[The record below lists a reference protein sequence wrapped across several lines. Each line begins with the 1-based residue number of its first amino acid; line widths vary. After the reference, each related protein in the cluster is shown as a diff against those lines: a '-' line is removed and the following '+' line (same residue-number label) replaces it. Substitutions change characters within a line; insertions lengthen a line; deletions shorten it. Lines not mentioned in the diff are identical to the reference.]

1 MGLPATLQVALKE
14 WNVVCEALATGRQVV
29 LLRKGGIQEAAGGFA
44 LEHPQFLFFPT
55 FLHQNAQ
62 MLKPSEAASI
72 EARAQEPASVT
83 ISLAGEVTDIL
94 AVKTREQMKQ
104 IDGEH
109 IWSDAL
115 IDMRFNYRP
124 WNPLYLLLV
133 RAYRLSRP
141 VEVVNTPAYAG
152 CKSWVPL
159 EKAVGCDGAV
169 PVRTDGDHAA
179 HRAAIF
185 RAVKSVGP

>member
-1 MGLPATLQVALKE
+1 MALPASLQVALKE
-14 WNVVCEALATGRQVV
+14 WNVVCQAMDTGRQIV
-29 LLRKGGIQEAAGGFA
+29 LLRKGGIQEAAGGFS
-44 LEHPQFLFFPT
+44 LEHPHFLFFPT
-55 FLHQNAQ
+55 FLHQNPQ
-62 MLKPSEAASI
+62 MLKPSVAAGI

-94 AVKTREQMKQ
+94 PVKNREQMKR
-104 IDGEH
+104 IDAEH

-141 VEVVNTPAYAG
+141 VEVVNTAAYAG

-159 EKAVGCDGAV
+159 ETAIKCEGAI
-169 PVRTDGDHAA
+169 PVCPDDDHAA
-179 HRAAIF
+179 HHAAIL
-185 RAVKSVGP
+185 RVVKSVGP